1 MSEYSKFFF
10 TVKSFYDQGTL
21 VYHQE
26 FMPKPDDLNQ
36 VYFPYCHYALD
47 IDGLISWLQS
57 TKLKNVH
64 LDWLDLALFNKDKA
78 AVFAALASL

>member
-10 TVKSFYDQGTL
+10 TVKSFYDKGTL

-26 FMPKPDDLNQ
+26 FMPKSDSLNQ
-36 VYFPYCHYALD
+36 VYLPYCHYALD

-64 LDWLDLALFNKDKA
+64 LEWLDLALFNKDKA